1 MKNTGK
7 HDVWLRKSQRYI
19 VRCVY
24 EEDGR
29 FFMKYNRKL
38 VELWQ
43 THSYG
48 YITLE
53 LI

>member
-1 MKNTGK
+1 MKNIGK
-7 HDVWLRKSQRYI
+7 HDIWLRKSCRYI

-29 FFMKYNRKL
+29 FFMKYKHKI

-43 THSYG
+43 THTYG

-53 LI
+53 LV